1 MKQLHI
7 LIISLLLLCTTYGCG
22 TKESNHIEMIGTWL
36 LVESDGVKSMR
47 LNDTIC
53 FYTDESFNSSLNES
67 GNWTYKYF
75 CPDSLIIYNRGF
87 GEQRFTVVR
96 LSNDTLILQL
106 KENLIYPDFVDSL
119 NSKNID
125 IYIRMD

>member
-1 MKQLHI
+1 MKQLPI

-36 LVESDGVKSMR
+36 LVESDGVKLMR

-67 GNWTYKYF
+67 GEWTYKYF

-87 GEQRFTVVR
+87 GEQRYSIIA
-96 LSNDTLILQL
+96 LSKDSLILEL
-106 KENLIYPDFVDSL
+106 KENIIYGYTSFTMKFNDVEKYVRL
-119 NSKNID
+119 N
-125 IYIRMD
+125 